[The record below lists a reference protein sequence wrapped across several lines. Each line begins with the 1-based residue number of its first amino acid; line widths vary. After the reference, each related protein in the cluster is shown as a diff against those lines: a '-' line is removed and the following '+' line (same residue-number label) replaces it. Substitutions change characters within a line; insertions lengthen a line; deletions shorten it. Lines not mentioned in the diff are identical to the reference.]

1 MLTVYFY
8 VNFFRVTKKL
18 FPLDPV
24 GFNIFTSTPCDIFN
38 SQSSLV
44 NKYTALQKEPANLL

>member
-44 NKYTALQKEPANLL
+44 NKYAASQKEPANLL

>member
-1 MLTVYFY
+1 MLTLYFY
-8 VNFFRVTKKL
+8 VNLFRVTKKL

-24 GFNIFTSTPCDIFN
+24 SFNIFTPTSCDIFN

-44 NKYTALQKEPANLL
+44 NKYAALQKEHANLL